1 MIALAL
7 ILTASIYFIH
17 NKNQFTNMYLA
28 GTGKGDI
35 TAFKKGAGMLGYGI
49 HYNTMEEI
57 ETALSAR
64 AFIFVDKKTA
74 RKICF
79 VNCEL
84 GLSPLH

>member
-1 MIALAL
+1 
-7 ILTASIYFIH
+7 
-17 NKNQFTNMYLA
+17 MYSA

-35 TAFKKGAGMLGYGI
+35 TAFVKGAGLLGYGI

-57 ETALSAR
+57 ETPLSAR
-64 AFIFVDKKTA
+64 AFIFRDDKTQ

-84 GLSPLH
+84 GSVSTLKMAWNWIISKLISHTKQL